1 MATQAEY
8 IESLKQS
15 LAASLS
21 ADASLRNQAEQFLTN
36 SQQRPD
42 YCSGLLEV
50 SADRTIDPNLSLAAG
65 VQLGQC
71 VDYHWKYFNA
81 EQAEKI
87 STSGFRY
94 IILSEDDKNYVRTN
108 IVSKMF
114 ECENRLIQK
123 QYIRSIITIC
133 RYDYPEKWP
142 TILDDISNALQSG
155 NEQGILTGC
164 IALFCLT
171 KKYEYE
177 MEESRQIMITYM
189 AQITPTLGQIAQT
202 YMQ

>member
-1 MATQAEY
+1 MTNPY

-21 ADASLRNQAEQFLTN
+21 PDANLRQQAEQFLIE
-36 SQQRPD
+36 SQQRDD
-42 YCSGLLEV
+42 YCSSLLEV
-50 SADRTIDPNLSLAAG
+50 SADATIDQNLSLAAG

-71 VDYHWKYFNA
+71 IDYHWKYYSA

-87 STSGFRY
+87 SVSGFRY
-94 IILSEDDKNYVRTN
+94 IILSENDKTYVRTN

-142 TILDDISNALQSG
+142 SILNDISNALQSG
-155 NEQGILTGC
+155 NEKGVLTGC

-177 MEESRQIMITYM
+177 MDESRQVMITFM
-189 AQITPTLGQIAQT
+189 E
-202 YMQ
+202 